1 MSRTIEITFNNRS
14 EGFVLPIN
22 PKTIELSEQNLN
34 QRITLLNIGEINLI
48 GNRGLIACT
57 LSSFFP
63 SPKSPHYKRA
73 DREPMDYINSLKKWK
88 NSKKPVRLIIS
99 DSDVNLAMAI
109 DKISHSI
116 NEGDGDIYYTLEL
129 SEYRFLNV
137 PSVKVEA
144 SVQSNGLK
152 ERPNTKV
159 APKKYV
165 VKKGDSLWAI
175 AKKVYGDGAKYTS
188 IYNANKELMDTRNQK
203 SKAPQYTIYSGQEL
217 TLP

>member
-1 MSRTIEITFNNRS
+1 MARTIEITFNNRA

-22 PKTIELSEQNLN
+22 PKTFELAEQNLN
-34 QRITLLNIGEINLI
+34 QKITLLNIGEINLI
-48 GNRGLIACT
+48 GNRGLVTCT

-63 SPKSPHYKRA
+63 SSKSPHYKRA
-73 DREPMDYINSLKKWK
+73 NREPMDYINTLKKWK

-109 DKISHSI
+109 EKISHSM
-116 NEGDGDIYYTLEL
+116 NEGDGDVYYTLEL

-175 AKKVYGDGAKYTS
+175 AQKVYGDGAKYTT

-203 SKAPQYTIYSGQEL
+203 GKASKYTIYSGQEL